1 MRRCDFRELE
11 ARLLRNGIAPRHV
24 KRTVVELEDHYRDL
38 VEEAT
43 DKGVP
48 VEDARARAA
57 ARLGDLDSLVAGI
70 LGCPELRSWAY
81 RYPLLALFVYPL
93 ACLLALPA
101 VPVIAGVDRASELA
115 RWGASFL
122 LAGLFTATMLLVLQ
136 LAIVFG

>member
-1 MRRCDFRELE
+1 MRRRDFAELE
-11 ARLLRNGIAPRHV
+11 ARLLQGGIAPRHV
-24 KRTVVELEDHYRDL
+24 QRALAEFEDHYRDL

-43 DKGVP
+43 DTGVP

-57 ARLGDLDSLVAGI
+57 ARLGDVDCLVGGM
-70 LGCPELRSWAY
+70 LSCPELRSWAF
-81 RYPLLALFVYPL
+81 RYPRLAVLVYPL

-101 VPVIAGVDRASELA
+101 MPVIAGVDKAPVLV

-122 LAGLFTATMLLVLQ
+122 VAGLFTATMLLVLQ